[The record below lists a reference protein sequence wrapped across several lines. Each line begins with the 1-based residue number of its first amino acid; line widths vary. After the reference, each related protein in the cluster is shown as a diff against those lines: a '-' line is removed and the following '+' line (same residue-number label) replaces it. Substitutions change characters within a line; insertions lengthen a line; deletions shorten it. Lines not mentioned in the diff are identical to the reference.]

1 MFMTHESYETY
12 SHQKHEEDETAA
24 AEVDDTDKNPL
35 VEEFYRTI
43 EAEIEEHNREY
54 EEEAQYDNNSHRAG
68 RILAFVKTPADFYDW
83 FKYILDDMY
92 GDSPTEVD
100 IDNSDHIP

>member
-12 SHQKHEEDETAA
+12 KTYQKHEEDVAAA

-43 EAEIEEHNREY
+43 EAEIEEHNREH
-54 EEEAQYDNNSHRAG
+54 EDES
-68 RILAFVKTPADFYDW
+68 
-83 FKYILDDMY
+83 
-92 GDSPTEVD
+92 
-100 IDNSDHIP
+100 